1 MSLAR
6 FINDKILDPLID
18 AKVVAPNA
26 ERITELVTERVT
38 EQVTERVT
46 EQVTERVTEQV
57 TERVTEQVT
66 ADNNEQ
72 WIGWLTRRDAALAQ
86 GLEFNE
92 PRPDKINGSE
102 P

>member
-26 ERITELVTERVT
+26 ERIAELVTER
-38 EQVTERVT
+38 
-46 EQVTERVTEQV
+46 V